1 MARYIDADALM
12 EKIRKCEFELTGR
25 GIVYPAGDVQSAIYW
40 QPAADVAPRAEV
52 EKLQEVNA
60 DLNESLRLAAEAN
73 KDLRA
78 VVDRLRFNLKAVLDE
93 RAEDKAEVAR
103 EIFEEIEREITDA
116 LKSNYKVLPQVE
128 ESEALWNNV
137 NGKINALGGIRYFI
151 EELEK
156 KYTEEQ

>member
-1 MARYIDADALM
+1 MSKAVSEMARYIDADALIENIKRDYCTDCNNYNGVRCRACGTDDAFDM
-12 EKIRKCEFELTGR
+12 IENAPT
-25 GIVYPAGDVQSAIYW
+25 
-40 QPAADVAPRAEV
+40 ADVAPRAEV

-73 KDLRA
+73 KDLRE

-103 EIFEEIEREITDA
+103 EIFEEINKIGVVRQVIRSGKIIYDVTAEYDA
-116 LKSNYKVLPQVE
+116 LK
-128 ESEALWNNV
+128 
-137 NGKINALGGIRYFI
+137 
-151 EELEK
+151 K